1 MYMYV
6 CMYTCIHTHMYTGL
20 HHKPLYT
27 YILHCTTTAEHIYVP
42 VCIYI
47 YTHTQH
53 AYSVIPKAPRGYFA
67 SGARGELSAAV
78 RRDALPAAKEDSLVL
93 SREWGN

>member
-6 CMYTCIHTHMYTGL
+6 CIHAYIHTCTQDYIIN
-20 HHKPLYT
+20 LYT
-27 YILHCTTTAEHIYVP
+27 HTSYIAQPQLNTYTYLYA
-42 VCIYI
+42 YI